1 MWRRAYHECRRR
13 EDRCRPPILPGVGS
27 SDVDVAV
34 LGAGIAGLAA
44 ALELRAAG
52 REVVVLEAEAAPGG
66 VLRTERTGGYTIER
80 GPNLFRVSGEADA
93 FLARHGAAGVLLPAG
108 PESGVRSLLVRG
120 RLVEVPASL
129 AGAIGTPLL
138 SARGKL
144 RVLAEPFVP
153 RGSAQGESVAEFVAR
168 RLGVEALERAVAPA
182 LVGVYAGD
190 ETQLGAEA
198 VFPALTAYER
208 SHGSIARGALAAARA
223 ARRAGAH
230 AARRGSWSTR
240 EGTAGLA
247 RALAERLGGAIA
259 LGTAARAIAKDG
271 GGFAIETDGGTR
283 RARALI
289 VALPAFCAAD
299 LVRSLDVELADGLAR
314 IAYAPLASL
323 ALALDPRAIAG
334 AGPRHRL
341 PGAAR
346 GGARAPRRALPEP
359 RLPRPGARRAR
370 ARRGA
375 PRRRALAR
383 RGRRTRRRAPRA
395 RARRARPRARA
406 ARRARAPRRRAL
418 AARGAAAGPRA
429 PAPRRG
435 SPRARGAPRRAAPRR
450 RLPRRRRGGRRAR
463 LGRAGRGRAP
473 A

>member
-1 MWRRAYHECRRR
+1 M
-13 EDRCRPPILPGVGS
+13 GS
-27 SDVDVAV
+27 SDIDVAV

-52 REVVVLEAEAAPGG
+52 RDVVVLEAEAAPGG

-80 GPNLFRVSGEADA
+80 GPNLFRVSGEADT

-120 RLVEVPASL
+120 HLVEAPASL
-129 AGAIGTPLL
+129 AGAIATPLL

-223 ARRAGAH
+223 ARRAGTH

-259 LGTAARAIAKDG
+259 LGTAARALAKDG

-299 LVRSLDVELADGLAR
+299 LLRSLDVELAEGLAR

-323 ALALDPRAIAG
+323 ALALDPPAMREPVRGIGFLVPRAEGLELLGALFPSRVFPDRAPAG
-334 AGPRHRL
+334 REL
-341 PGAAR
+341 AAALL
-346 GGARAPRRALPEP
+346 GGARWPGAVDAPDDALLARAHAGLDRALG
-359 RLPRPGARRAR
+359 L
-370 ARRGA
+370 RGA
-375 PRRRALAR
+375 PELLGVAR
-383 RGRRTRRRAPRA
+383 WPRA
-395 RARRARPRARA
+395 VPQPGREHPRLVADLRARA
-406 ARRARAPRRRAL
+406 ARLGAL
-418 AARGAAAGPRA
+418 RLAGGYLDGVAVAAALVSGV
-429 PAPRRG
+429 
-435 SPRARGAPRRAAPRR
+435 RAAAE
-450 RLPRRRRGGRRAR
+450 LPA
-463 LGRAGRGRAP
+463 
-473 A
+473 